1 MKVLVLGGAGYIGS
15 HMCKLL
21 EQKGHQSV
29 VFDDLSTGYREAVKW
44 SRFFEGSLLDK
55 RAVES
60 VFAQF
65 GPFDLVM
72 HFCAKS
78 LVGES
83 VNDPVTY
90 YQNNVS
96 GTLNLLEVM
105 VKTEHRRLVFS
116 STAAVY
122 GTPCKDLIDETHQRK
137 PINPYGQSKKIVEDI
152 LKDMHAAH
160 GLRSVSLRYF
170 NACGA
175 DEAAEIGERH
185 EPETHLIPNVLK
197 SLLAQGDTKLK
208 VFGNQYDTDD
218 GTCVRDYIHIN
229 DLAEAHLLAG
239 DYLSSNDGAYAFN
252 LGNGYGFSVL
262 EVIQAVERVVGNQ
275 VSYTVESPRAGDPP
289 SLVAN
294 AELAKKE
301 LGWQAKYQQLD
312 AIIQTAWRWHQS
324 EKF

>member
-21 EQKGHQSV
+21 QQKGHQSV
-29 VFDDLSTGYREAVKW
+29 VFDDLSTGHREAVKW
-44 SRFFEGSLLDK
+44 GPLFEGSILDK
-55 RAVES
+55 AALEN
-60 VFAQF
+60 VFEQF

-83 VNDPVTY
+83 VQNPVTY
-90 YQNNVS
+90 YENNVY
-96 GTLNLLEVM
+96 GTLNLIEVM
-105 VKTEHRRLVFS
+105 VKTGHKRLVFS

-122 GTPCKDLIDETHQRK
+122 GTPNMERIDEAHQLK
-137 PINPYGQSKKIVEDI
+137 PINPYGQSKKIVEDM

-175 DEAAEIGERH
+175 DDDAEIGERH

-197 SLLAQGDTKLK
+197 SLLGDGETKLK
-208 VFGNQYDTDD
+208 VFGNQYDTRD

-229 DLAEAHLLAG
+229 DLANAHLLAG
-239 DYLSSNDGAYAFN
+239 DYLSSNDGAFAFN
-252 LGNGYGFSVL
+252 LGNGSGFSVL
-262 EVIQAVERVVGNQ
+262 EVIKAVERVAGTQ
-275 VSYTVESPRAGDPP
+275 VSFTIEKPRAGDPP

-294 AELAKKE
+294 ADLARKE
-301 LGWQAKYQQLD
+301 LGWQAEYQELD
-312 AIIQTAWRWHQS
+312 SIIRTAWRWHQD